1 MRKLNV
7 QNVSDAINELLQK
20 ACYELTPDIIRALEN
35 TVKTETS
42 SEARSILEK
51 ILLNCR
57 IAADEKLPLCQDTGL
72 TVVFIDLG
80 QNVFLT
86 GGNLEEAVWD
96 GVRRATKEGYL
107 RLSVLNDPLLR
118 KNTGDNSPGVLHLKI
133 VPGDKI
139 KIMVVPKGGGSE
151 NMSRMKMLNPSD
163 GEEGVIRF
171 IEKTVS
177 LAGGKPCPPLVIGV
191 GLGGTFEMSGILAK
205 RALLREVGSP
215 NNDPDTARLEKVLLE
230 RVNKIGIGP
239 MGFGGKT
246 TALAVH
252 VKRYPCHIASLPVA
266 VNLQCHSARHREV
279 IL

>member
-42 SEARSILEK
+42 LEACSILEK

-80 QNVFLT
+80 QNVLLT
-86 GGNLEEAVWD
+86 GGNLEEAVWE

-205 RALLREVGSP
+205 RALLREVGSS
-215 NNDPDTARLEKVLLE
+215 NNDPDTARLEKVILE

-239 MGFGGKT
+239 MGFGGNT

>member
-80 QNVFLT
+80 QNVLLT

-107 RLSVLNDPLLR
+107 RHSVLNDPLLR

-151 NMSRMKMLNPSD
+151 NMSRIKMLNPSD

-215 NNDPDTARLEKVLLE
+215 HDDPDTARLEKVILE